1 MEEKIEYGEV
11 MSIGGR
17 CCLLK
22 FNNSGGKM
30 IGENEVYS
38 SILQKCKAYFVGA
51 KIKITFYDDGFNGR
65 KIKLLNKNFKKE
77 SKKRPKNLEGVLI
90 KV

>member
-11 MSIGGR
+11 
-17 CCLLK
+17 LNL
-22 FNNSGGKM
+22 GKRYC
-30 IGENEVYS
+30 IVKLNDEDGKRISEREVYS
-38 SILQKCKAYFVGA
+38 DVLRKSKADFVGA

-90 KV
+90 RV